1 MLKPAGKR
9 IIRRALISRGDVPFP
24 EERNDL
30 TVVNLGITWMGD
42 DSGIGSLLDR
52 SLGNPLSPI
61 FGVPLAL
68 PSAVCATSAE
78 WELEITL
85 TDELGVQQVLFLREI
100 KLDWEQIAY
109 AHFPSLASS
118 ATFGSTGLPTHF

>member
-1 MLKPAGKR
+1 M
-9 IIRRALISRGDVPFP
+9 
-24 EERNDL
+24 
-30 TVVNLGITWMGD
+30 VN

-61 FGVPLAL
+61 FGISLAFS
-68 PSAVCATSAE
+68 SALCATSAE

-85 TDELGVQQVLFLREI
+85 ADSLFSGDVFLREV
-100 KLDWEQIAY
+100 KLDWGQIAY

-118 ATFGSTGLPTHF
+118 AAFGSTGFPTHFLF